1 MTSASSA
8 TREDATLRPL
18 HHRPGFLALAFLGG
32 ALGTGFRYAM
42 TLAVPG
48 AGQGIGITLTINLVG
63 SLILGFF
70 LEALSRRG
78 PDSGR
83 RRQARILLGTGLLG
97 GFTTYSTLTVS
108 AVELMGSGRV
118 GAGIGYALV
127 SVVGGLIVAGV
138 GMACAGRWVPSTR
151 SNEGEAR

>member
-1 MTSASSA
+1 
-8 TREDATLRPL
+8 
-18 HHRPGFLALAFLGG
+18 
-32 ALGTGFRYAM
+32 M

-48 AGQGIGITLTINLVG
+48 AGQGLGITLTINLVG

-78 PDSGR
+78 SDSGR

-108 AVELMGSGRV
+108 TVELMGSGRV

-127 SVVGGLIVAGV
+127 SVVGGLIAAGV